1 MAHSASH
8 RRDHHKQDEGA
19 SLLTYKGRAH
29 WPRTKF
35 HLEMHFDSHGLQG
48 LIVRGLV
55 NRPAGGFIT
64 ININPTTMSV
74 ITTPAQAAARTSQPA
89 QTAARGSSPQ
99 PAQTAARGSFTG
111 TTTGITSV
119 GDRGDPQLIQQAGG
133 IEAAAAP
140 PQAQLTALTE
150 LATQLQSDITSI
162 LDGEEQ
168 QQVQQG
174 LLTQLQAIQ
183 RGIAA
188 LTTTNITNREVDP
201 DIDFRGADTDVGAGE
216 TSLLADLEGA
226 AKEQLTKIKLI
237 RSLSEECTL
246 STYMGFDNQLQKALW
261 DYATRKIYDTIAKCL
276 GFTHRGIIRG
286 ITQGD
291 GYSAWGKL
299 VLFHNNKTA
308 STMTGYLKQY
318 QSEQQ
323 DTQEGPRFFSDY
335 AQSLADIAELYHE
348 ASRRKKFISD
358 ELRRSRYLQLADRYS
373 HIVETIETEDD
384 QRMERDEE
392 LQTADE
398 IETLIRRWEQRK
410 LPELEKQMAA
420 IRKRNRRERE
430 HGHAHNTND
439 KQQICFNFQKGQC
452 KFGDNCKYKHVLIKD
467 INKDNNNKGP
477 RKPWTP
483 DVGPC
488 RHCGGDHWNNE
499 CPTKGNQQQEKPA
512 NQGKANITKAESSDS
527 SSSSD
532 EEVDW
537 VAIYKKARPKAKKQ
551 LRQQRSKGAANAAW
565 YDMTKKHKKTK
576 KRSKR

>member
-1 MAHSASH
+1 M
-8 RRDHHKQDEGA
+8 
-19 SLLTYKGRAH
+19 
-29 WPRTKF
+29 
-35 HLEMHFDSHGLQG
+35 
-48 LIVRGLV
+48 
-55 NRPAGGFIT
+55 
-64 ININPTTMSV
+64 
-74 ITTPAQAAARTSQPA
+74 
-89 QTAARGSSPQ
+89 
-99 PAQTAARGSFTG
+99 
-111 TTTGITSV
+111 
-119 GDRGDPQLIQQAGG
+119 
-133 IEAAAAP
+133 AAP

-150 LATQLQSDITSI
+150 LATQLQSDITSV

-168 QQVQQG
+168 QQAQQG
-174 LLTQLQAIQ
+174 LINQLQAIQ

-188 LTTTNITNREVDP
+188 LTTTNIITREVDS

-237 RSLSEECTL
+237 LSLSEECTL
-246 STYMGFDNQLQKALW
+246 STYMGFDDQLQKALW

-373 HIVETIETEDD
+373 YIVETIETEDD

-410 LPELEKQMAA
+410 LPELEKQMAV
-420 IRKRNRRERE
+420 IRKRLRKERE
-430 HGHAHNTND
+430 HGHAHNTTD
-439 KQQICFNFQKGQC
+439 KQQICFQFQKGQC

-467 INKDNNNKGP
+467 INKDNDNKGP
-477 RKPWTP
+477 RKAWTP

-488 RHCGGDHWNNE
+488 KHCGGDHWNNE
-499 CPTKGNQQQEKPA
+499 CPTRGNQQQEKPA
-512 NQGKANITKAESSDS
+512 SKQGQANITKEESSDS

-532 EEVDW
+532 QEVDW
-537 VAIYKKARPKAKKQ
+537 MAIYKKVKPMAKKQ
-551 LRQQRSKGAANAAW
+551 LKKQRNKGAANAAW
-565 YDMTKKHKKTK
+565 YEKATKFKKTK

>member
-119 GDRGDPQLIQQAGG
+119 GDRGDPQLTQQADG
-133 IEAAAAP
+133 IEAGAASP
-140 PQAQLTALTE
+140 EAQLAALTE
-150 LATQLQSDITSI
+150 LTSQLQSDITSA
-162 LDGEEQ
+162 LDGEAQ
-168 QQVQQG
+168 QQAQQG

-188 LTTTNITNREVDP
+188 LTTTNFINREVDS

-246 STYMGFDNQLQKALW
+246 STHMGFDNQLQKALW

-467 INKDNNNKGP
+467 TNKDNNNKGP

>member
-74 ITTPAQAAARTSQPA
+74 ITTPAQATAR
-89 QTAARGSSPQ
+89 SPQ

-150 LATQLQSDITSI
+150 LTSQLQADITSA
-162 LDGEEQ
+162 LDGEAQ
-168 QQVQQG
+168 QQAQLG
-174 LLTQLQAIQ
+174 LINQLQAIQ

-188 LTTTNITNREVDP
+188 LTTTTGITSGVDSQS
-201 DIDFRGADTDVGAGE
+201 DAGE

-246 STYMGFDNQLQKALW
+246 STYLGFDNQLQKALW

-410 LPELEKQMAA
+410 LPELEKQMAT

-430 HGHAHNTND
+430 HGHAHNTTDNR
-439 KQQICFNFQKGQC
+439 QICYNIQKGKC
-452 KFGDNCKYKHVLIKD
+452 KFGDN
-467 INKDNNNKGP
+467 
-477 RKPWTP
+477 
-483 DVGPC
+483 
-488 RHCGGDHWNNE
+488 
-499 CPTKGNQQQEKPA
+499 
-512 NQGKANITKAESSDS
+512 
-527 SSSSD
+527 
-532 EEVDW
+532 
-537 VAIYKKARPKAKKQ
+537 
-551 LRQQRSKGAANAAW
+551 
-565 YDMTKKHKKTK
+565 
-576 KRSKR
+576 

>member
-19 SLLTYKGRAH
+19 SPLTYKGRTH

-48 LIVRGLV
+48 LIVRGLIDC
-55 NRPAGGFIT
+55 PAGGFIT
-64 ININPTTMSV
+64 SNINLTTMSV
-74 ITTPAQAAARTSQPA
+74 ITTQAQAAARTSQPA

-150 LATQLQSDITSI
+150 LATQLQSDITSV
-162 LDGEEQ
+162 LDGEDQ

-174 LLTQLQAIQ
+174 LINQLQAIQ

-188 LTTTNITNREVDP
+188 LTTTNIITREVDS
-201 DIDFRGADTDVGAGE
+201 DIDFRGADMDVGAGE

-318 QSEQQ
+318 QNEQQ
-323 DTQEGPRFFSDY
+323 DTEDGPRFFSDY

-348 ASRRKKFISD
+348 ASRRRKFISD
-358 ELRRSRYLQLADRYS
+358 ELRRSRYLQLAERYS

-410 LPELEKQMAA
+410 LPELEKQMAV
-420 IRKRNRRERE
+420 IRKRLRKERE
-430 HGHAHNTND
+430 HGHAHNTTD

-452 KFGDNCKYKHVLIKD
+452 KFGDKCKYKHVLIKD
-467 INKDNNNKGP
+467 INKDNNKGP

-488 RHCGGDHWNNE
+488 RHCGGDHWNSE

-537 VAIYKKARPKAKKQ
+537 VSIYKKAKYKAKKQ
-551 LRQQRSKGAANAAW
+551 LKQRRNKGAANAAW
-565 YDMTKKHKKTK
+565 YDMATKTKKTK